1 MVDVPDS
8 RGVDAGAVRW
18 VEVDVD
24 AGAVRWVEVD
34 VDVDVLVRGVAV
46 VDVR

>member
-34 VDVDVLVRGVAV
+34 VLVRGVAV